1 MIRQAKLNALL
12 AELAATPDKWVS
24 VSKREMDMIY
34 EESPFSGISG
44 QTIRANTWLD
54 ADGGRWAKHYEQPKS
69 TCRPFTAAE
78 SKAWKRSH
86 RWWNR

>member
-54 ADGGRWAKHYEQPKS
+54 ADGGRWAKHYERSITVRLNP
-69 TCRPFTAAE
+69 TVE
-78 SKAWKRSH
+78 SGRNRRWWKR
-86 RWWNR
+86 